1 VPRGRERIQVFGPH
15 LERIGGF
22 TLAGRVSP
30 DLIAGNVAVSGI
42 SSLQYTGS
50 TLFLNLPVVGGLFTE
65 YSTHGTPQR
74 TIGQLRAT
82 GHERDPDL
90 HQALNAG
97 LPLVDP
103 TGGFFY
109 VFLAGEPKFRKYDAT
124 GRLLF
129 ERHIEGR
136 EIEAVVANQPTVW
149 PTRHVDDREVPF
161 VQPLVRAAA
170 VDAQGQLWISMSVPY
185 TYVYDRDGDKVR
197 TVQFSA
203 TGIISPT
210 SLFFTRSGRLL
221 VTPGCFE
228 FDPGQS

>member
-1 VPRGRERIQVFGPH
+1 MLDPQVLCVVDINPESRVKAQRGPAAASAQQAGYTPVLIKVINQATSVAKLHLSSSQAGPSYAGVAKLTMERERQQH
-15 LERIGGF
+15 LRENENVNREER
-22 TLAGRVSP
+22 
-30 DLIAGNVAVSGI
+30 
-42 SSLQYTGS
+42 
-50 TLFLNLPVVGGLFTE
+50 FL
-65 YSTHGTPQR
+65 
-74 TIGQLRAT
+74 
-82 GHERDPDL
+82 
-90 HQALNAG
+90 
-97 LPLVDP
+97 
-103 TGGFFY
+103 
-109 VFLAGEPKFRKYDAT
+109 
-124 GRLLF
+124 
-129 ERHIEGR
+129 
-136 EIEAVVANQPTVW
+136 EIEAFVASQPTVW
-149 PTRHVDDREVPF
+149 PTRRVDDREVPF